1 MFQKRK
7 ENQRLHVPWSI
18 RMENLCI
25 SSNNKKI
32 AHLKSKFPFKQ
43 IFSQNSLPHQKKL
56 EGEYRA
62 CHACWM
68 PLSVL
73 HPDFFLVYQILYVSV
88 LNPKHGRMEGE
99 VVQTSP
105 DSSIFSAVIL
115 LLFES
120 IFLSEVYSYSI
131 SFSFYVK

>member
-1 MFQKRK
+1 
-7 ENQRLHVPWSI
+7 
-18 RMENLCI
+18 
-25 SSNNKKI
+25 
-32 AHLKSKFPFKQ
+32 
-43 IFSQNSLPHQKKL
+43 
-56 EGEYRA
+56 
-62 CHACWM
+62 M

-105 DSSIFSAVIL
+105 DLSTFSAFIL

-131 SFSFYVK
+131 SFSFYVKYAWKCLKYDFGRSYLSSGTKNTPIYGTEYVFPFIFSVSTELY

>member
-1 MFQKRK
+1 
-7 ENQRLHVPWSI
+7 
-18 RMENLCI
+18 
-25 SSNNKKI
+25 
-32 AHLKSKFPFKQ
+32 
-43 IFSQNSLPHQKKL
+43 
-56 EGEYRA
+56 
-62 CHACWM
+62 M

-105 DSSIFSAVIL
+105 DLSTFSAFIL

-131 SFSFYVK
+131 SFSFYVKYAWECLKYGFGRSYLSNGTKTRLYTALNMFFYLYFQYQQNYIDNCYSLKLHKPFIRVPYR